1 MARSGCGTFG
11 SSQNVNSEHNG
22 TSHHRHC
29 IELVEFGSFPLDSR
43 QEFAHIY
50 RWLCRMHHGYLR
62 CTSRYRWKFSKW
74 CLKKFFKK
82 HYFLVLKKNWF
93 YIRKRIDIWWIL
105 IYIISVP
112 ENKVLIFKKHLK
124 NISKQYIWFLF

>member
-1 MARSGCGTFG
+1 MYICFLKYLLSYSCTGSHRSMARSGCGTFG

-62 CTSRYRWKFSKW
+62 CTSRHRRKFSKW

-82 HYFLVLKKNWF
+82 HYFLVLKK
-93 YIRKRIDIWWIL
+93 IDFML
-105 IYIISVP
+105 ESALTFD
-112 ENKVLIFKKHLK
+112 EF
-124 NISKQYIWFLF
+124 